1 MPLSHTVFTTFM
13 HKVIEIKWKDGS
25 KCIFK
30 CVPKCKEQQSRY
42 SNYDSLGSTEV
53 RVTEELKWAQMMMMV
68 MVENDDDDDGGGGD
82 DVDGGDDPHGDGRK
96 CESLSPEVLR
106 ISLCLQ

>member
-13 HKVIEIKWKDGS
+13 HEVIESKWKDGF

-68 MVENDDDDDGGGGD
+68 MVENDDDDDDGYDDVDGGGGD
-82 DVDGGDDPHGDGRK
+82 DGG
-96 CESLSPEVLR
+96 E
-106 ISLCLQ
+106 

>member
-1 MPLSHTVFTTFM
+1 M

-53 RVTEELKWAQMMMMV
+53 RVTEELKWAQMMMML
-68 MVENDDDDDGGGGD
+68 MVENDDDNDVDGIGGHDGGDD

-96 CESLSPEVLR
+96 CKSLSPEVFR
-106 ISLCLQ
+106 NSLCLQ